1 MGGAGLFLQCSSYP
15 ECQNPSAEGQNMGAE
30 VTCGGRG
37 VCVSWECLKLCS
49 RVEVLV
55 SSQPIPGSQDSA
67 MAWKQPEAI
76 PLELPLLCVST

>member
-55 SSQPIPGSQDSA
+55 SSQPIPGSQD
-67 MAWKQPEAI
+67 PRI
-76 PLELPLLCVST
+76 LPWPGSSQRQFPWSCV

>member
-1 MGGAGLFLQCSSYP
+1 MVLGCFCSAVHTLSAKILLQRDK
-15 ECQNPSAEGQNMGAE
+15 NMGAE

-49 RVEVLV
+49 RIELLV
-55 SSQPIPGSQDSA
+55 SSQPIPGSQDTA